1 MSVAPST
8 STSHVIADGKSSSK
22 QDSNSTDDAD
32 DDRKAQAMALRSAM
46 KGLASLSSTGDE
58 GPPLT
63 TKALRDL
70 ERIKKEIIFNE
81 TLIKIRYIMSTNC

>member
-8 STSHVIADGKSSSK
+8 STSSASADGKSSSK
-22 QDSNSTDDAD
+22 QNSIDDATDDDD
-32 DDRKAQAMALRSAM
+32 DDRKAQAMALRWSAM

-63 TKALRDL
+63 TKAWRDL

-81 TLIKIRYIMSTNC
+81 TLIKIR